1 MPQFQTGNIEKGAAI
16 ARVVRGGG
24 DSAIKAL
31 ATQTQGLSSKYL
43 APA

>member
-16 ARVVRGGG
+16 ARVLGGG
-24 DSAIKAL
+24 GSAIKAL
-31 ATQTQGLSSKYL
+31 ATQTQGLNPKYL